1 MPYRHH
7 QPVMLEEALVC
18 LQPKSNGFYIDATV
32 GLGGHAEAILEA
44 SAPDGR
50 LLGIDQDPEAAF
62 AAGRRLARFGKRVVL
77 EHANFADLARMELPK
92 ADGILMDLGVSSA
105 QLEDSGRGFSFQ
117 RGEPLDMRMNPET
130 SITAADVLNTYS
142 QKRLEQ
148 IFREFGGDRRSKQI
162 ANTVAK
168 QRRMEPFETTGQ
180 LVKAVGSRGAGG
192 RIHPA
197 TRVFQALRIA
207 VNHELD
213 KLREGLDA
221 AIPALNAGG
230 TLCVLSFHSLEDRL
244 VKWRF
249 RNEARRNPAYEI
261 LRKKPATP
269 TDNELRMNPRSRS
282 AKLRALRFAP
292 Y

>member
-1 MPYRHH
+1 MPYGHH
-7 QPVMLEEALVC
+7 QPVLLEETLGC
-18 LQPKSNGFYIDATV
+18 LQPKPTGFYIDATV

-44 SAPDGR
+44 SAPSGR

-62 AAGRRLARFGKRVVL
+62 AARRRLARFGKRAVL
-77 EHANFADLARMELPK
+77 EQANFADLARMELPK

-105 QLEDSGRGFSFQ
+105 QLEDSGRGFSFK
-117 RGEPLDMRMNPET
+117 RDEPLDMRMNPET
-130 SITAADVLNTYS
+130 STTAADVLNTYT

-148 IFREFGGDRRSKQI
+148 VFREYGAERRSKQI
-162 ANTVAK
+162 ANAVVK
-168 QRRMEPFETTGQ
+168 QRRIEPFETTGQ
-180 LVKAVGSRGAGG
+180 LVRAVGLRGAGG

-207 VNHELD
+207 VNQELD
-213 KLREGLDA
+213 RLREGLDA

-261 LRKKPATP
+261 LCEKPTTP
-269 TDNELRMNPRSRS
+269 TSDELRMNPRSRS